1 MMLRLRRFFDVR
13 SGEGLP
19 ALLAFLYIAT
29 VVASFLL
36 AKAVRSGLFLGTY
49 SAYSLVYVY
58 AVVPVALT
66 AFVPVHARIAARF
79 SQLAVAIGT
88 LAFFSGNVLLFW
100 AAFRFFPFEGL
111 TAVFFVWVNCFGV
124 VAPVQAW
131 SFTHSLFDA
140 RQARRLFGLIGAG
153 ASLGSVVAGL
163 MAMFLVRPLG
173 GTVNLL
179 LLLAGLILLPAG
191 VVWVASRVVRRPLAD
206 VRRAR
211 TPHPFSSSLRQIAA
225 SPYLRLIAALVFLV
239 AVVTQWTSFQLNLV
253 ADVRYHA
260 DPDALTGFFGTFS
273 VGIGVATFLLQLL
286 ATGPALRRFGVA
298 VTILVLPLA
307 LAAGSLL
314 IVVVPLFW
322 SALITC
328 GLDQGFRF
336 SIDKA
341 TYELLYLPLPQAFR
355 APLKNTIDI
364 VFSRVADGVGAVL
377 LGLATDGF
385 GMLPGIG
392 FGLRG
397 TAALNVALI
406 GLWVLVAW
414 RLRTEYVR
422 TIRDSIHRY
431 RIDSEP
437 ARVLDRSA
445 LEALQAKLHS
455 GDPAEVR
462 AALDLVEER
471 RLSSWL
477 GAVRDLLD
485 HEDAGVRRRALAILR
500 ASGDRT
506 IQARAAEMLYD
517 ADLGVRTEALLAVTR
532 DGRVDPLRQ
541 IEELGQFEDFSIRA
555 AMAAFFASPGPSQNE
570 EAARAIIEGMT
581 RAEGRAGTR
590 DRAEAARLLAVLPDG
605 FSDVARRL
613 LADPDVD
620 VIRAALRS
628 VRPDDELVPDLVGLL
643 TSAEARDDAASA
655 LARFGERI
663 VPEIER
669 RLQDETVPIEIRR
682 ELPLVLVR
690 IGTPAAEQVL
700 MSGLLQA
707 DAALRYRIVRSLNRL
722 RETNPH
728 LWIDPRTLEVLLA
741 AEIAGHFRSYQAL
754 GPLRAALQPDSAAL
768 AALGHAMD
776 RELERIFRLIALAHP
791 VPGLHDAYVGVR
803 SPNPIVRA
811 NALEF
816 LENVLAADVRHVL
829 LPLLDSQ
836 VSVDERIALANRI
849 VGAPLET
856 AEQAVATLL
865 ASEDAWLRSC
875 AVYAVG
881 ALQLNDLEP
890 EVRRLESTPDPM
902 LRDGVQATL
911 ARLAPEAEETKPA
924 FGSY

>member
-1 MMLRLRRFFDVR
+1 MMSRLRRFFDVR

-29 VVASFLL
+29 VVAAFLL
-36 AKAVRSGLFLGTY
+36 AKAVRTGLFLGAY

-58 AVVPVALT
+58 AVVPIALT

-79 SQLAVAIGT
+79 SQPTVTIGT

-179 LLLAGLILLPAG
+179 LLLAGLILLPTG
-191 VVWVASRVVRRPLAD
+191 VVWVAALGRPLPGVRRSPEP
-206 VRRAR
+206 R
-211 TPHPFSSSLRQIAA
+211 PFSGSMRQIAA

-239 AVVTQWTSFQLNLV
+239 AVATQWTSFQLQLV
-253 ADVRYHA
+253 ADVRYQA
-260 DPDALTGFFGTFS
+260 SADALTRFYGTFS
-273 VGIGVATFLLQLL
+273 LGIGVATFLLQLL
-286 ATGPALRRFGVA
+286 VTGPALRRFGVA
-298 VTILVLPLA
+298 VTIMALPIA
-307 LAAGSLL
+307 LGAGSVL
-314 IVVVPLFW
+314 ILAVPIFW
-322 SALITC
+322 SVIVTS
-328 GLDQGFRF
+328 GLDQGLRF

-341 TYELLYLPLPQAFR
+341 TYELLYLPMPQTLR
-355 APLKNTIDI
+355 VPLKNTIDI

-377 LGLATDGF
+377 LGLATQGF
-385 GMLPGIG
+385 AMLPGLG
-392 FGLRG
+392 LGLRG
-397 TAALNVALI
+397 TAAINVGVI
-406 GLWVLVAW
+406 GLWSLAAW
-414 RLRTEYVR
+414 RLRREYVR
-422 TIRDSIHRY
+422 TIGDSIHRY
-431 RIDSEP
+431 RMDTEP
-437 ARVLDRSA
+437 ARALDRSA
-445 LEALQAKLHS
+445 LEALQAKLRS

-462 AALDLVEER
+462 AALDLVEAR
-471 RLSSWL
+471 RLSSWH
-477 GAVRDLLD
+477 GAVRDLLT
-485 HEDAGVRRRALAILR
+485 HGDAGVRRRALAVLR
-500 ASGDRT
+500 ASGDRS
-506 IQARAAEMLYD
+506 ILPRATAMLHD
-517 ADLGVRTEALLAVTR
+517 PDLGVRTEALLAVTR
-532 DGRVDPLRQ
+532 DGAADPLRQ

-555 AMAAFFASPGPSQNE
+555 ALAAFFASPGPSRNV
-570 EAARAIIEGMT
+570 EAARAILEAMI
-581 RAEGRAGTR
+581 RSAGEAGVP
-590 DRAEAARLLAVLPDG
+590 DRAEAARLLAVLPAG
-605 FSDVARRL
+605 FADLARTL
-613 LADPDVD
+613 LGDEDAEV
-620 VIRAALRS
+620 VRHALRS
-628 VRPDDELVPDLVGLL
+628 VPPEDELIPDLVALL
-643 TSAEARDDAASA
+643 ASTDVRDEAAAS

-663 VPEIER
+663 LPEIER
-669 RLQDETVPIEIRR
+669 RLHDPAVPIEIRR

-690 IGTPAAEQVL
+690 IATPAAEQVL
-700 MSGLLQA
+700 MSSLLQA
-707 DAALRYRIVRSLNRL
+707 DAALRYRVVRSLNRL

-754 GPLRAALQPDSAAL
+754 GPLRDQLEPDSAAL

-803 SPNPIVRA
+803 SPNALVRA

-816 LENVLAADVRHVL
+816 LENVLAPDVRHVL

-836 VSVDERIALANRI
+836 VSIDERIALANRMI
-849 VGAPLET
+849 GAPLET

-881 ALQLNDLEP
+881 ALQLSELEP
-890 EVRRLESTPDPM
+890 EVRKLESAPEPL
-902 LRDGVQATL
+902 LRDSVQATL
-911 ARLAPEAEETKPA
+911 ARLSPEAEDTKPA
-924 FGSY
+924 FGRY